1 MTRPHSARL
10 WIALG
15 LACLLGACSPS
26 APDEPA
32 ALAAD
37 NVAQATPAAPEVT
50 RADTTQPETSVTT
63 PAGPESGA
71 ASEPPP
77 NIQAWMDRLTV
88 DHAYD
93 PETGFIVAREV
104 IGLPPVIA
112 GGPSI
117 DDALGQTAES
127 DHLLVVF
134 ATADR
139 CAPCQQYKKSALND
153 PRVVEA
159 LSGPRFVVTHIEVD
173 QEPEVAQAALGSLAI
188 PMTYL
193 FKDGERVAELRGQRS
208 ADELLA
214 WLENATAS

>member
-1 MTRPHSARL
+1 
-10 WIALG
+10 
-15 LACLLGACSPS
+15 
-26 APDEPA
+26 
-32 ALAAD
+32 
-37 NVAQATPAAPEVT
+37 
-50 RADTTQPETSVTT
+50 
-63 PAGPESGA
+63 
-71 ASEPPP
+71 
-77 NIQAWMDRLTV
+77 MDRLTV